1 MYHHFTSPLTGL
13 PPAVCSEGAYKLTP
27 RATHDQVSTLI
38 PFNPKDEQQIGRKRH
53 IGNDVVV
60 LVFVSGKTPFS
71 PISIQSQFN
80 NAFIVVQLV
89 PNDNQSSSSVHLP
102 LSSHAC
108 THEKR
113 REEKRREEKRREEK
127 RREEKRRDPWLTRG
141 AGAGGGIQGGGDGEE
156 QYP

>member
-1 MYHHFTSPLTGL
+1 M
-13 PPAVCSEGAYKLTP
+13 
-27 RATHDQVSTLI
+27 I

-89 PNDNQSSSSVHLP
+89 PNDNQSSSSVYLP
-102 LSSHAC
+102 SLRTHA
-108 THEKR
+108 R
-113 REEKRREEKRREEK
+113 RETMS
-127 RREEKRRDPWLTRG
+127 DPWCRCRRRATRWR
-141 AGAGGGIQGGGDGEE
+141 
-156 QYP
+156 